1 MDDHQKAS
9 ARFCDAIVQTS
20 LTRRCNRV
28 RSIIAKL
35 GVYIM
40 LAICRIE
47 YVPFPAVHQTTQ
59 SSAIHP
65 NGCLVAVLKRYDRAT
80 CVELLRPQ
88 TT

>member
-9 ARFCDAIVQTS
+9 ARFCGAIVQTS
-20 LTRRCNRV
+20 FTRRCNRV

-40 LAICRIE
+40 LAICRVE
-47 YVPFPAVHQTTQ
+47 YVFSSAVHQTTQ

-65 NGCLVAVLKRYDRAT
+65 NGCLVAVLKSYDKAT
-80 CVELLRPQ
+80 CAELLRPQ